1 MWGIRPDRIVPDAA
15 RFELKED
22 LPKQIART
30 GYGIDFYL
38 DLFGVH
44 RSTYY
49 GWFSESGELLPP
61 VVRKSANPRKA
72 RTSEVAAIFSYRKAH
87 MDVGYRKLTWMM
99 VDENVAFLSESSV
112 YQILSD
118 RDLLSPWLRDVNDP
132 AAKEYKHKP
141 KYPHHHWQTDIAY
154 IKINN
159 VFYF

>member
-1 MWGIRPDRIVPDAA
+1 MWGIRPDRIVPYAA

-30 GYGIDFYL
+30 GYGIDYYL

-61 VVRKSANPRKA
+61 ATRKSANPRKV
-72 RTSEVAAIFSYRKAH
+72 RDTEVKAIVEYRRAH

-99 VDENVAFLSESSV
+99 VDENIAFLSESSV

-118 RDLLSPWLRDVNDP
+118 HDLLSPCQQSIMTQL
-132 AAKEYKHKP
+132 P
-141 KYPHHHWQTDIAY
+141 KSTNISPSTRTTTGTLILHTS
-154 IKINN
+154 KSTM
-159 VFYF
+159 YFIF